1 MTSCLLKSPCLL
13 SAFEIHVLSMLQ
25 IKVRGIS
32 EFFSFPWQYIDKKT
46 AEDSAETYVY

>member
-1 MTSCLLKSPCLL
+1 
-13 SAFEIHVLSMLQ
+13 MLQ

-46 AEDSAETYVY
+46 AEDSAETYVYYVSNGFGIPQHFAKGTDLVF